1 MVGRGWSSI
10 DRGTPDSGPNHLAW
24 SWQTAPMH
32 LNLSA
37 DEVLATTR
45 SVRKRLDF
53 ERPVERAILMECLDL
68 ALQAPTGSN
77 RQGWQ
82 WMFVEDQAKKD
93 ALAEIYRSSFN
104 RYRQMPGASYADE
117 DPRGQRMGAVMDSA
131 SYLSENFQRAPVLL
145 IPCIEGRVDGGTGG
159 SATGAGLWGSLLPAV
174 WSFMLALRE
183 RGMGSAWTTLHLV
196 GDGERAAAE
205 ILGIPHD
212 RYSQAGLFPIAY
224 TLGTDFKLASRLPA
238 AEVSHWDTW

>member
-1 MVGRGWSSI
+1 MR
-10 DRGTPDSGPNHLAW
+10 
-24 SWQTAPMH
+24 

-53 ERPVERAILMECLDL
+53 ERPVDRAVILECLEL

-82 WMFVEDQAKKD
+82 WVFVDDPDTKLALRDIYLPNFNAYRGMARPQYSDDDPRNASQPKVAESAGY
-93 ALAEIYRSSFN
+93 LAE
-104 RYRQMPGASYADE
+104 
-117 DPRGQRMGAVMDSA
+117 
-131 SYLSENFQRAPVLL
+131 NFHRAPVLMV
-145 IPCIEGRVDGGTGG
+145 PVIEGRLNDPA
-159 SATGAGLWGSLLPAV
+159 SGAGFWGSLLPAV

-183 RGMGSAWTTLHLV
+183 RGMGSAWTTLHLPN
-196 GDGERAAAE
+196 GGEQRAAE
-205 ILGIPHD
+205 LLGIPYE

-224 TLGTDFKLASRLPA
+224 TIGTDFKPASRLPA
-238 AEVSHWDTW
+238 EQLAHWNTW